1 MQTIQKTLDGVSVT
15 YPLDEICPLDKV
27 LFLDIETTGFTA
39 KNAILYL
46 IGCVYYQDER
56 WHTIQWFADTRSSEK
71 EVIESFLNF
80 SKNYQYLIHFNGN
93 HFDIPFIEEKCR
105 EHGLASSLTSFK
117 GIDLY
122 QRTSA
127 IKGFLGLM
135 NCKQKTVEEF
145 LGIDR
150 NDPFDGGQLISMYH
164 EYTRQPDGEKFCFI
178 IGHNADDIAGML
190 GLMPILAYSDLFS
203 KEIKVKK
210 VQANYY
216 KDENGSQK
224 NELYMK
230 LRLPAALVK
239 KISVS
244 AEECYFSAEGNEA
257 ILRVP
262 LYEEEMK
269 YFYSDYKDYYYLP
282 IEDVAMHKSI
292 ASFVDKDHRV
302 QAKAST
308 CYTRK
313 NSTFLREWNDLY
325 EPYFKRDY
333 ASKELFFELTED
345 MKKDRILFN
354 QYAAHVLQMMLTKL
368 K

>member
-1 MQTIQKTLDGVSVT
+1 MQTIQKTLDEVSIA
-15 YPLDEICPLDKV
+15 YPLDDICPLEKV

-39 KNAILYL
+39 RNAVLYL
-46 IGCVYYQDER
+46 IGCVYFQDNK

-71 EVIESFLNF
+71 EVVESFLNF
-80 SKNYQYLIHFNGN
+80 SKNYQYFIHFNGN
-93 HFDIPFIEEKCR
+93 HFDIPFIEEKCK
-105 EHGLASSLTSFK
+105 EHGISSSLAAFK

-127 IKGFLGLM
+127 IKGFLGLT
-135 NCKQKTVEEF
+135 NCKQKTVEQF
-145 LGIDR
+145 LGINR
-150 NDPFDGGQLISMYH
+150 TDPFDGGQLISMYH
-164 EYTRQPDGEKFCFI
+164 SYTTQPDGEKFCFI

-190 GLMPILAYSDLFS
+190 QLLPILAYSDLFS

-216 KDENGSQK
+216 SDINGDQK
-224 NELYMK
+224 CELYMK
-230 LRLPAALVK
+230 LRLPNALVK
-239 KISVS
+239 KITASTDGCS
-244 AEECYFSAEGNEA
+244 FSAEGYEG

-282 IEDVAMHKSI
+282 VEDVAMHKSI

-302 QAKAST
+302 QAKASN

-313 NSTFLREWNDLY
+313 HSTFLQQWSDLFS
-325 EPYFKRDY
+325 PYFKREY
-333 ASKELFFELTED
+333 GSKELFFELTED

-354 QYAAHVLQMMLTKL
+354 QYSAHVLQMMLAKL